1 MVVLNGRLLGKRG
14 RGTGQDTQQV
24 AQRCMIPGVGARIVT
39 AVVGFLGLR
48 TERHGRTG
56 DGAHKQG
63 E

>member
-1 MVVLNGRLLGKRG
+1 
-14 RGTGQDTQQV
+14 
-24 AQRCMIPGVGARIVT
+24 MIPGVGARIVT
-39 AVVGFLGLR
+39 AIVGLLGLR